1 MEKSIHVISVTH
13 KRLPELRVFVQSW
26 INQTSDD
33 WSLTVIH
40 DGACQDFMDLMSEEI
55 YKHPSIKYFCTDS
68 RYRDFGHSLRE
79 EGLKQSTG
87 KYTILTNSDNYFVP
101 KTVELIS
108 EKLAETQKRAEE
120 APDVIIFDMIHSHN
134 NPGGRRQRP
143 YNYFRVKYKPFCID
157 VSSAAVKTELAQAA
171 GFRDKSHDGD
181 QTYFRDISK
190 LKKDLTIAKVNSVL
204 LVHN

>member
-1 MEKSIHVISVTH
+1 M
-13 KRLPELRVFVQSW
+13 RL
-26 INQTSDD
+26 
-33 WSLTVIH
+33 WSQL
-40 DGACQDFMDLMSEEI
+40 E
-55 YKHPSIKYFCTDS
+55 
-68 RYRDFGHSLRE
+68 E

-87 KYTILTNSDNYFVP
+87 KYTILTNADNYFIP
-101 KTVELIS
+101 KAVELLS
-108 EKLAETQKRAEE
+108 AKLEEPQKRAKD

-134 NPGGRRQRP
+134 NPGGRRQP
-143 YNYFRVKYKPFCID
+143 LYNYFPVKFKPYRID

-190 LKKDLTIAKVNSVL
+190 LKKKLTIAKVDSVL